1 MHNIH
6 ASVNATAFPLH
17 MRWETSTNKHLIAP
31 SPLRNYH
38 ASDTRT
44 RKKIIFASIN
54 KERKENI
61 REMEIKKII
70 NHMKPKR
77 ETERWV
83 RERGRSSK
91 RSQRKNADVARSA
104 NTQQR
109 FINTRRGKSLARERK
124 SSLCR
129 VSFWISRQRQKWVIR
144 LFPCFTCEKKSKPN
158 RGECHSRDLWH

>member
-1 MHNIH
+1 MQPHFPCICDEKHQQINIWSLH
-6 ASVNATAFPLH
+6 LPYAIIMRATP
-17 MRWETSTNKHLIAP
+17 EQE
-31 SPLRNYH
+31 
-38 ASDTRT
+38 
-44 RKKIIFASIN
+44 KKIIFASIN
-54 KERKENI
+54 KEREENI
-61 REMEIKKII
+61 REMEIKKIV

-144 LFPCFTCEKKSKPN
+144 LFPCFTCEKKSKLN